1 MPTINSTLSM
11 AKRALM
17 ANQGAISV
25 ASDNVSNVNTP
36 GYARKRA
43 LMASIPGLETELGV
57 FGGGVSLLGISGER
71 DVFIE
76 RQVRYAMGESGQHE
90 TCYQQLKMIEDIVG
104 DMGETGLESA
114 MDRFWNS
121 WHDLANDP
129 TSMSA
134 RNALSE
140 STNYLTNR
148 FHNIDEQL
156 NNRTANINGE
166 IENRTERVNTIIK
179 ELSNINKE
187 LSRANGDSPSAIDRR
202 TVLLD
207 ELSELTGAE
216 YKINDNETT
225 NVYLNGISLLIG
237 ADIHVLKAEKDAD
250 GNVSV
255 IIPAA
260 DNLELN
266 INAGK
271 IGALFDVRD
280 NDLSDL
286 RVSLDE
292 FAATLVKEVNDIH
305 ISGYNVDGATG
316 ICFFDPETTGI
327 HNISLSDE
335 ILADVNNIAAS
346 GDGNAGDNQIA
357 LLIAG
362 LDNKVVLNN
371 GANTFTQA
379 FSNILSEIGSRV
391 VYAETVAEGAQL
403 TLQQAEVW
411 RESVS
416 GVSLDEEMAELVRY
430 QNSFNASAK
439 LVTTVE
445 SMLDTVIAMAK

>member
-1 MPTINSTLSM
+1 M

-17 ANQGAISV
+17 ANQGAISIS
-25 ASDNVSNVNTP
+25 SDNVSNVNTP

-43 LMASIPGLETELGV
+43 LMASMPGLESEFGN

-76 RQVRYAMGESGQHE
+76 RQVRYAMSESGQHE
-90 TCYQQLKMIEDIVG
+90 TSYQQLRMIEDIIG
-104 DMGETGLESA
+104 DMGETGLSSA

-129 TSMSA
+129 TSQSA

-140 STNYLTNR
+140 STNYLTNK
-148 FHNIDEQL
+148 FQNIDEQL
-156 NNRTANINGE
+156 NNRAANINSE
-166 IENRTERVNTIIK
+166 IETRVERVNTIIT

-187 LSRANGDSPSAIDRR
+187 LARTNGNSPSSIDRR

-216 YKINDNETT
+216 YRINDDETAT
-225 NVYLNGISLLIG
+225 VHLGGAALLMGVNAHVIG
-237 ADIHVLKAEKDAD
+237 TEKYAA
-250 GNVSV
+250 GNVSLV
-255 IIPAA
+255 IPAA
-260 DNLELN
+260 NNLELK
-266 INAGK
+266 INGGR
-271 IGALFDVRD
+271 IGALIDVRD
-280 NDLSDL
+280 NELNDL
-286 RVSLDE
+286 RASLDE
-292 FAATLVKEVNDIH
+292 FAVTLVREVNDIH
-305 ISGYNVDGATG
+305 RTGYNVDGATN
-316 ICFFDPETTGI
+316 ICFFNLETTGI

-346 GDGNAGDNQIA
+346 GDGNTGDNQIA
-357 LLIAG
+357 LSIAG

-371 GANTFTQA
+371 GTETFGQA
-379 FSNILSEIGSRV
+379 FSNILSQIGSRV

-403 TLQQAEVW
+403 TLQQAEAW

-439 LVTTVE
+439 LVTMIE
-445 SMLDTVIAMAK
+445 SMLDTVIALAK